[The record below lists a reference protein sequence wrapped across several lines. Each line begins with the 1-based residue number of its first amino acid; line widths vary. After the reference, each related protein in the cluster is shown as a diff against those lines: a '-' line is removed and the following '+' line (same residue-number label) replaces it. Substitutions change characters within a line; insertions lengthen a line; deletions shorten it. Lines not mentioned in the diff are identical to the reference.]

1 MRYHKEPGR
10 SSLSPGTGEKTFP
23 RACFLNA
30 KNRVVCSKAQ
40 ADLWENNKMTS
51 EGVETSTLSRL
62 LSAPGIAALA
72 VLGIMILAVSRLFG
86 ADTILKEVVTEV
98 VAGFGNAILILA
110 MFTLFFRTGLERL
123 LRRAP
128 GGDAF
133 AESAERLREM
143 LQDMDQRDQDT
154 QEPPY
159 EEKLT
164 RIDERVRSLTDEDIP
179 ALSAEIEAL
188 RRLVSSERGR
198 EH

>member
-1 MRYHKEPGR
+1 
-10 SSLSPGTGEKTFP
+10 
-23 RACFLNA
+23 
-30 KNRVVCSKAQ
+30 
-40 ADLWENNKMTS
+40 MTS
-51 EGVETSTLSRL
+51 EGMQTPTLSRL

-72 VLGIMILAVSRLFG
+72 VLGIIVLAVSRLFG

-98 VAGFGNAILILA
+98 VASFGNAILILA
-110 MFTLFFRTGLERL
+110 LFTLFFRTGFEHL

-128 GGDAF
+128 GGDAI

-143 LQDMDQRDQDT
+143 LQDVDEGGQDK

-164 RIDERVRSLTDEDIP
+164 RIDEGIRSLIDEDIP
-179 ALSAEIEAL
+179 ALKTEVEAL
-188 RRLVSSERGR
+188 RRLVSSESGG

>member
-1 MRYHKEPGR
+1 
-10 SSLSPGTGEKTFP
+10 
-23 RACFLNA
+23 
-30 KNRVVCSKAQ
+30 
-40 ADLWENNKMTS
+40 MTS
-51 EGVETSTLSRL
+51 EGMQTPTLSRL

-72 VLGIMILAVSRLFG
+72 VLGIIVLAVSRLFG

-110 MFTLFFRTGLERL
+110 LFSLFFRTGFEHL

-128 GGDAF
+128 GGDAI

-143 LQDMDQRDQDT
+143 LQDVNEGGQDK

-164 RIDERVRSLTDEDIP
+164 RIDEGLRSLIDEDIP
-179 ALSAEIEAL
+179 ALKTEVEAL
-188 RRLVSSERGR
+188 RRLVSSESGG

>member
-1 MRYHKEPGR
+1 
-10 SSLSPGTGEKTFP
+10 
-23 RACFLNA
+23 
-30 KNRVVCSKAQ
+30 
-40 ADLWENNKMTS
+40 MTS
-51 EGVETSTLSRL
+51 EGMQTPTLSRL

-72 VLGIMILAVSRLFG
+72 VLGIIVLAVSRLFG

-110 MFTLFFRTGLERL
+110 LFTLFFRTGFEHL

-128 GGDAF
+128 GGDAI

-143 LQDMDQRDQDT
+143 LQDVNEGGQDK

-164 RIDERVRSLTDEDIP
+164 RIDEGVRSLIDEDIP
-179 ALSAEIEAL
+179 ALKTEIETL
-188 RRLVSSERGR
+188 RRLVSSESGG

>member
-1 MRYHKEPGR
+1 
-10 SSLSPGTGEKTFP
+10 
-23 RACFLNA
+23 
-30 KNRVVCSKAQ
+30 
-40 ADLWENNKMTS
+40 MTS
-51 EGVETSTLSRL
+51 EGMQTPTLSRL

-72 VLGIMILAVSRLFG
+72 VLGIIVLAMSRLFG

-110 MFTLFFRTGLERL
+110 LFSVFFRTGFEHL

-128 GGDAF
+128 GGDAI

-143 LQDMDQRDQDT
+143 LQDVNEGGQDK

-164 RIDERVRSLTDEDIP
+164 RIDEGVRSLIDEDIP
-179 ALSAEIEAL
+179 ALKTEIEAL
-188 RRLVSSERGR
+188 RRLVSSESGG

>member
-1 MRYHKEPGR
+1 
-10 SSLSPGTGEKTFP
+10 
-23 RACFLNA
+23 
-30 KNRVVCSKAQ
+30 
-40 ADLWENNKMTS
+40 MTS
-51 EGVETSTLSRL
+51 EGMQTPTLSRL

-72 VLGIMILAVSRLFG
+72 VLGIIVLAMSRLFG

-110 MFTLFFRTGLERL
+110 LFSLFFRTGFEHL

-128 GGDAF
+128 GGDAI

-143 LQDMDQRDQDT
+143 LQDVNEGGQDK

-164 RIDERVRSLTDEDIP
+164 RIDEGVRSLIDEDIP
-179 ALSAEIEAL
+179 ALKTEIEAL
-188 RRLVSSERGR
+188 RRLVSSESGG